1 MEEQFSVPLTV
12 LVRDH
17 GLEVLFAS
25 SDYAQRQLTVEDVS
39 RPGIQLA
46 GYFDHF
52 EPLRL
57 QVMGNVEMG
66 YLMQMPRQQRLD
78 VLDKLFA

>member
-1 MEEQFSVPLTV
+1 MVERFHVPLTT
-12 LVRDH
+12 LVQEH
-17 GLEVLFAS
+17 HLEVVFAS
-25 SDYAQRQLTVEDVS
+25 SDYADRVLMVEDVS

-57 QVMGNVEMG
+57 QVLGNV
-66 YLMQMPRQQRLD
+66 
-78 VLDKLFA
+78 